1 MLRSQRMRV
10 TSCLLTL
17 LLFWAAAARL
27 PAADPVYQLKVVT
40 DRKDAIYEAGGEA
53 KFLITVSK
61 GDEVV
66 PNAAVK
72 FVVNDFLKSGEA
84 AGFPAGSVTTTDQ
97 PGVVSVTGKQPGF
110 LQCQVSFDA
119 PDGKKLQ
126 AVAGAG
132 FSPTKIGLSLPVP
145 DDFDAFWA
153 EQKKQLAAVPLEP
166 LLTRA
171 NQPGM
176 KDDLECF
183 DVQIKCLG
191 DAPVSGYFARPTNAK
206 PKTLPAILWVHGA
219 GVRSSAAG
227 NAIQGAKHGMLS
239 LDINAHGIP
248 NGKPNEFYTELTN
261 GRLNDYRAA
270 GRESRETSYFRGMFL
285 RLVRAID
292 FLTSQPEWD
301 GKIVAVVGHSQGGGQ
316 ALAAGGLDPRVTII
330 ASGVP
335 AICDHSGR
343 AAGRINGWPKLVPN
357 GSDGKPDPRI
367 LEASRYVDAVNFAS
381 RCQAEA
387 ILSVGFVDAVCPP
400 SSCYAA
406 FNALR
411 GKKEMINE
419 PLMNHAAPPHI
430 QEAFLVRILDH
441 VKRQST
447 KP

>member
-1 MLRSQRMRV
+1 MLRSKCVRV

-17 LLFWAAAARL
+17 LMLAATVRL
-27 PAADPVYQLKVVT
+27 NAADPVYQLKVVT
-40 DRKDAIYEAGGEA
+40 DRKDAIYESGGEA

-72 FVVNDFLKSGEA
+72 FVLDDFLTSGAA
-84 AGFPAGSVTTTDQ
+84 AGLPTGSVTTTEQ
-97 PGVVSVTGKQPGF
+97 PGVVTVTGKQPGF
-110 LQCQVSFDA
+110 LRCQVSFDA

-126 AVAGAG
+126 AAAGAG

-145 DDFDAFWA
+145 DDFDAFWT

-166 LLTRA
+166 QLTRA
-171 NQPGM
+171 DQPGM
-176 KDDLECF
+176 KGDIECF
-183 DVQIKCLG
+183 DVQVKCLG

-248 NGKPNEFYTELTN
+248 NGKPNEFYSELNN
-261 GRLNDYRAA
+261 GKLKDYRAA

-292 FLTSQPEWD
+292 FLTTQPEWD

-316 ALAAGGLDPRVTII
+316 ALVAGGLDPRVTII

-343 AAGRINGWPKLVPN
+343 AAGRINGWPNLVPA
-357 GSDGKPDPRI
+357 GPDGKPNPVI

-387 ILSVGFVDAVCPP
+387 ILSVGFIDATCPP

-406 FNALR
+406 FNALL
-411 GKKEMINE
+411 GPKEMLNE
-419 PLMNHAAPPHI
+419 PLMNHAAPAHI
-430 QEAFLVRILDH
+430 QEAFLARVLDH
-441 VKRQST
+441 VKRHSA